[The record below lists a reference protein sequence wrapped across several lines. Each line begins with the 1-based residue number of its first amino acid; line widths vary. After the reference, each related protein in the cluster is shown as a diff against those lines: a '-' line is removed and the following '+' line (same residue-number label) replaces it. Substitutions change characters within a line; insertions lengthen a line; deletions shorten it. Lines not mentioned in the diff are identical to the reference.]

1 MKSAKY
7 SRQRF
12 LYIFF
17 DILGSALAW
26 TLFYSYR
33 KIIIETQKFGYEIPL
48 NFGVKFFAALLTIP
62 LFWFTIYYIA
72 GFYKEV
78 YRRSRLQELWQS
90 FFLTLVGVIFIFFLL
105 ILDDEVVTYKNYYD
119 SFLVLF
125 SLQFL
130 LTYIPRIIITSI
142 TSNKIKNRKLGFNTI
157 IIGSNQ
163 KALDLYQKLTNAKKS
178 AGFKFIGFVKVNKN
192 NDHILEEHLPSLGH
206 IEDLKETIKKYNV
219 EDVIIAIETTEH
231 EKIEEILNILSIIDV
246 NIKIIP
252 SMYDVLTGKAKMSSL
267 YGEPLIVIPKEIMQ
281 EWQANLKRVIDIS
294 FSIAALTL
302 SSPLFLVL
310 AIIIKGTSKGPI
322 FFKQE
327 RIGRYGNPFM
337 IYKFRTMYV
346 DAEKN
351 GPALASENDKRI
363 TPIGRFLRKTRMDE
377 IPNFWNVIKGDMS
390 LVGPRPERQFFID
403 QIVKK
408 APYYVH
414 LHKVRPGITSWG
426 QVKFGYASNVD
437 EMIERLKYD
446 LIYLENMSL
455 FADFKILIY
464 TILIIVK
471 GKGK

>member
-1 MKSAKY
+1 MEKNRYK
-7 SRQRF
+7 RQRF
-12 LYIFF
+12 IYIFF

-33 KIIIETQKFGYEIPL
+33 KIIIETQKYGYEIPL
-48 NFGVKFFAALLTIP
+48 NFGTKFYIALVVIP
-62 LFWFTIYYIA
+62 LFWFIIHYIA
-72 GFYKEV
+72 GSYKEV
-78 YRRSRLQELWQS
+78 YRRSRLQELWQT
-90 FFLTLVGVIFIFFLL
+90 FFVTLLGVTFIFFLL
-105 ILDDEVVTYKNYYD
+105 ILDDEVVSYKNYYD
-119 SFLVLF
+119 SYMVLF
-125 SLQFL
+125 LLQFF
-130 LTYIPRIIITSI
+130 LTYIPKLIITSI
-142 TSNKIKNRKLGFNTI
+142 TSYKIKNRLLGFNTI
-157 IIGSNQ
+157 IIGSN
-163 KALDLYQKLTNAKKS
+163 KRALELFQKLKNAKKS
-178 AGFKFIGFVKVNKN
+178 AGFKFLGFVKVNKN
-192 NDHILEEHLPSLGH
+192 NDHLLEDYLPALGNLDNLRE
-206 IEDLKETIKKYNV
+206 IINEYKV

-231 EKIEEILNILSIIDV
+231 DKIEQILNILSITDV

-267 YGEPLIVIPKEIMQ
+267 YGEPFIVISKEIMP
-281 EWQANLKRVIDIS
+281 EWQANIKRVLDITVAI
-294 FSIAALTL
+294 FALVV
-302 SSPLFLVL
+302 SSPLFLIIGV
-310 AIIIKGTSKGPI
+310 AIKLTSKGPV

-327 RIGRYGNPFM
+327 RIGRYGKPFM
-337 IYKFRTMYV
+337 IYKFRTMYT

-351 GPALASENDKRI
+351 GPALAKENDKRI
-363 TPIGRFLRKTRMDE
+363 TPIGKFLRKTRMDE

-426 QVKFGYASNVD
+426 QVKFGYASDVD

-446 LIYLENMSL
+446 MVYLENMSL

-464 TILIIVK
+464 TILIIIK

>member
-1 MKSAKY
+1 MKS
-7 SRQRF
+7 SRENKQRF
-12 LYIFF
+12 LYILF
-17 DILGSALAW
+17 DILGSAFAW

-33 KIIIETQKFGYEIPL
+33 KIIIETQKYGYEIPL
-48 NFGVKFFAALLTIP
+48 KFGTKFYAALILIP
-62 LFWFTIYYIA
+62 LFWYVIYYIA

-78 YRRSRLQELWQS
+78 YRRSRLQEFLQS
-90 FFLTLVGVIFIFFLL
+90 FFLTLLGIIFIFFLL
-105 ILDDEVVTYKNYYD
+105 ILDDEVVSYKDYYN

-130 LTYIPRIIITSI
+130 LTYIPRFIITSI
-142 TSNKIKNRKLGFNTI
+142 TSKKIKNRKLGFNTLI
-157 IIGSNQ
+157 VGSNQ
-163 KALDLYQKLTNAKKS
+163 KAVDLYKRLTSAKKS
-178 AGFKFIGFVKVNKN
+178 AGFNFVGFVKVNKN
-192 NDHILEEHLPSLGH
+192 NDHLLEEYLPSLGS
-206 IEDLKETIKKYNV
+206 IENLREVIKNHEI
-219 EDVIIAIETTEH
+219 EDVIIAIETSEH
-231 EKIEEILNILSIIDV
+231 EKIEEILNILSITDV

-252 SMYDVLTGKAKMSSL
+252 SMYDVLTGRTKMSSL
-267 YGEPLIVIPKEIMQ
+267 YGEPFIIIPKELMP

-294 FSIAALTL
+294 FSIVALAI
-302 SSPLFLVL
+302 SSPLFIILGV
-310 AIIIKGTSKGPI
+310 IIKATSKGPI

-327 RIGRYGNPFM
+327 RIGRYGKPFM

-351 GPALASENDKRI
+351 GPALASKDDKRI
-363 TPIGRFLRKTRMDE
+363 TPIGRFLRKTRIDE

-464 TILIIVK
+464 TIIIIIK

>member
-1 MKSAKY
+1 MKNAKY

-17 DILGSALAW
+17 DIIGSALAW
-26 TLFYSYR
+26 TFFYSYR

-48 NFGVKFFAALLTIP
+48 NFGVKFFAALVIIP
-62 LFWFTIYYIA
+62 FFWFTVYYIA

-78 YRRSRLQELWQS
+78 YRRSRLQELWLS
-90 FFLTLVGVIFIFFLL
+90 FFVTLVGVIFIFFLL
-105 ILDDEVVTYKNYYD
+105 ILDDEVVSYKNYYN

-130 LTYIPRIIITSI
+130 LTYIPRFIITAI
-142 TSNKIKNRKLGFNTI
+142 TSNKIKNRKLGFNTV

-192 NDHILEEHLPSLGH
+192 NDHLLEEHLTPLGH
-206 IEDLKETIKKYNV
+206 IENLKEIIIKHKV

-231 EKIEEILNILSIIDV
+231 ERIEEILNSLSITDV

-267 YGEPLIVIPKEIMQ
+267 YGEPLIIIPKEIMP

-294 FSIAALTL
+294 FSIVALTL

-310 AIIIKGTSKGPI
+310 AIIIKATSKGPV

-327 RIGRYGNPFM
+327 RIGRYGKPFM